1 MGSRQGPFLPV
12 PAYPGESSNDP
23 FAATLPPKLHLT
35 EDRDVEL
42 CDMAGITVE
51 TVDEILEVT
60 FQMNEKNTVDAE
72 FGKELSTILD
82 GASRDSDLR
91 GLIIRGSNGFFSNGF
106 DPDRFVGTSRE
117 DIEAVIGPAF
127 RICDQ
132 VLKLPIPV
140 AMVINGHAMGYG
152 AILTLYGDFRYMQS
166 KQARFGFPEI
176 NIGLPIPSAPALM
189 LQDMVGRKL
198 TRDMILGKA
207 LKADQ
212 ALEAG
217 IVDAVFDD
225 GASMMNRARKDLSAL
240 FKFPRSTVSMN
251 REMMYAR
258 YKDTIPPAIEH
269 DIQLAST
276 AIMAPAGQEGLGA
289 LKEGRRPDF
298 SSVH

>member
-1 MGSRQGPFLPV
+1 M
-12 PAYPGESSNDP
+12 D
-23 FAATLPPKLHLT
+23 LT
-35 EDRDVEL
+35 EPVVFPA
-42 CDMAGITVE
+42 CSMARIAQSTNK
-51 TVDEILEVT
+51 EILEIT

-72 FGKELSTILD
+72 FGKEFSEILTE
-82 GASRDSDLR
+82 AAESNFR
-91 GLIIRGSNGFFSNGF
+91 GLIIRGGNGFFSNGF
-106 DPDRFVGTSRE
+106 EPNSFVGTSRE
-117 DIEAVIGPAF
+117 EIEAVIGPAF
-127 RICDQ
+127 RICGQ
-132 VLKLPIPV
+132 VMNLPFPV
-140 AMVINGHAMGYG
+140 AMVLNGHAMGYG
-152 AILTLYGDFRYMQS
+152 AILSLYGDFRYMQS

-189 LQDMVGRKL
+189 LQDIAGRTL

-225 GASMMNRARKDLSAL
+225 EDSMMDRARKDISAL
-240 FKFPRSTVSMN
+240 SKFARSTVRMN

-258 YKDTIPPAIEH
+258 YKDTIPAAIEH
-269 DIQLAST
+269 DIKLASV

-298 SSVH
+298 SSVD